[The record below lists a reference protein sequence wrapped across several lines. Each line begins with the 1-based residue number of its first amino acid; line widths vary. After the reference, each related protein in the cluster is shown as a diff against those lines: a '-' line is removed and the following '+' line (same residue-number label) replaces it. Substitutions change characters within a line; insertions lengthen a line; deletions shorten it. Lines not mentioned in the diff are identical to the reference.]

1 MHLGNF
7 DQAEF
12 LHHRLPHLAFSC
24 LARRSDREG
33 IDETHVARNLLMGNL
48 PLAKLADIFLA
59 RLAIGFSDDPRAEF
73 LTVLL
78 VRNSE
83 DLDISD
89 GRMTK
94 QILLDFAREEILSA
108 PNDHILDSPNDLQI
122 ARVVEYP
129 EVSGMHP
136 TVFDSVRGLFG
147 FIPVSQHNRVATH
160 ADLPMFV
167 ALYDGATFIDD
178 FHLDVGMH
186 AADRGNASFQAIV
199 YAGLKRD
206 RTGLR
211 HAVRNRYFG
220 QAHVVYQAY
229 QHLDRSRRT
238 GNDSG
243 SKAGKVALLERRVI
257 HFRDEHRRNAIQR
270 RATLRFDRPQHFT
283 GVKPFARQQHRRRM
297 ANAPQH
303 AHYHS
308 ERMEQWHRYAKS
320 VSR

>member
-1 MHLGNF
+1 MHLGSL

-12 LHHRLPHLAFSC
+12 LYHRLPHLVLSC

-48 PLAKLADIFLA
+48 PLAKPADILLD
-59 RLAIGFSDDPRAEF
+59 RLATGLSNDPRTEL

-94 QILLDFAREEILSA
+94 QVLLDLAREQVFSA

-122 ARVVEYP
+122 TRVVEYP
-129 EVSGMHP
+129 EVSSMHP
-136 TVFDSVRGLFG
+136 TVFDGVRGLFG
-147 FIPVSQHNRVATH
+147 FIPISQHNRVTTH
-160 ADLPMFV
+160 TDLSMFV
-167 ALYDGATFIDD
+167 ELYDGAAFIDD
-178 FHLDVGMH
+178 FHLDVGMDP
-186 AADRGNASFQAIV
+186 ADRGNAPFQAIV

-220 QAHVVYQAY
+220 QPHVIYQAFH
-229 QHLDRSRRT
+229 HLDRTRRT
-238 GNDSG
+238 RNDSG
-243 SKAGKVALLERRVI
+243 SKARKVTLLERRVF
-257 HFRDEHRRNAIQR
+257 HFRDEHRRNTMQR
-270 RATLRFDRPQHFT
+270 RATLRFDHPQHLT
-283 GVKPFARQQHRRRM
+283 RVKPFARQ
-297 ANAPQH
+297 
-303 AHYHS
+303 
-308 ERMEQWHRYAKS
+308 
-320 VSR
+320 